1 MYAGLQFSYFL
12 TLFYPRNSVGLILYF
27 CSCLLNSINC
37 RKISLTTVAQLC
49 PGQRRAMFNR
59 THRGIDIVGRD
70 ELKKRKTNNEINVII
85 NLEMNFFFISKT
97 NAEQNG
103 STVKV
108 VRGDG
113 EGGGEGS

>member
-1 MYAGLQFSYFL
+1 MY
-12 TLFYPRNSVGLILYF
+12 
-27 CSCLLNSINC
+27 
-37 RKISLTTVAQLC
+37 
-49 PGQRRAMFNR
+49 NR

-70 ELKKRKTNNEINVII
+70 ELKKRKTNNEINVIF

-113 EGGGEGS
+113 EGGGGELAAGKIARDRRNLFAAHCA